1 MENNSELI
9 RRINPALSL
18 SLPEHITLQ
27 QLKDELAVHIN
38 RLITENFEKLINLL
52 YRLDISE
59 VKLKK
64 LLLEDKS
71 EEAGQIIAA
80 LIIERQ
86 LQKIKSRRQFNQ
98 RDDNIDEDERW

>member
-27 QLKDELAVHIN
+27 QLQDELALHIN
-38 RLITENFEKLINLL
+38 QLIAENFEKLINLL
-52 YRLDISE
+52 YRLDVSE
-59 VKLKK
+59 VRLKK
-64 LLLEDKS
+64 LLLEDKT

-86 LQKIKSRRQFNQ
+86 MQKIKSRRQFNQ
-98 RDDNIDEDERW
+98 RDDNIDEEERW